1 MAVDSIMARPTN
13 RVRVMVAEASGCW
26 ASELSAVATALP
38 SASAGPI
45 VPNPVVRPA
54 TTIDATATIVMVSI
68 GFPFRV
74 LARASRCCLGLRLGS
89 ADAGGGRN
97 VDCPQDAE
105 DIGLYHS
112 REQAECRH
120 EDRKDEGR
128 DREQDPDDHRAAHH
142 VAEQADGKRKRARQL
157 TDDVEWKHDERR
169 LCIG

>member
-68 GFPFRV
+68 SCPFRA
-74 LARASRCCLGLRLGS
+74 LAQASLGCLGLRLGF
-89 ADAGGGRN
+89 ADAGGGCD
-97 VDCPQDAE
+97 VDRRQDAE
-105 DIGLYHS
+105 NIGLHHS
-112 REQAECRH
+112 REQAERRH
-120 EDRKDEGR
+120 EDREDEGR
-128 DREQDPDDHRAAHH
+128 DSEQDSDDHRAAHH
-142 VAEQADGKRKRARQL
+142 VADQPDGQGQSAR
-157 TDDVEWKHDERR
+157 R
-169 LCIG
+169 I